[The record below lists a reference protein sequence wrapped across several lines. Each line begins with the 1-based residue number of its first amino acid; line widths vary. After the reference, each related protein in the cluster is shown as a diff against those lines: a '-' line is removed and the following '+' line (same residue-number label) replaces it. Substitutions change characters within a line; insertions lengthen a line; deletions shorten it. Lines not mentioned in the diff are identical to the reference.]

1 MKSSQ
6 ITSTLV
12 LAITLTI
19 FGWHY
24 QLSLVFLWIGLF
36 LGNFLYHLDHL
47 IYCLIQAPYEFTAQ
61 RIKRMIEQKQF
72 RQSLDL
78 LTGTEE
84 ERKRTIFHSVVFQVM
99 LVVACFLILTSSS
112 SLLGKGMLLGLLLH
126 SLVEQGRVLV
136 RKETIND
143 WFWQIKSEI
152 PQTTQVIYFFSL
164 VFISLIFI
172 LFFF

>member
-6 ITSTLV
+6 ITSTLI
-12 LAITLTI
+12 LAIVLTI
-19 FGWHY
+19 LGW
-24 QLSLVFLWIGLF
+24 QLKFSLVFLWIGLF

-61 RIKRMIEQKQF
+61 RIKRMIEQKQY

-78 LTGTEE
+78 LMGSEG
-84 ERKRTIFHSVVFQVM
+84 ERKKTIFHSVVFQVG

-112 SLLGKGMLLGLLLH
+112 SLLGKGMVMGLLLH
-126 SLVEQGRVLV
+126 SLVEQGSALV
-136 RKETIND
+136 KRETIDD
-143 WFWQIKSEI
+143 WFWQIKAQI
-152 PQTTQVIYFFSL
+152 PQTTQAIYFFSL
-164 VFISLIFI
+164 VFISSIFI